1 MVSNDLLTH
10 RPGQLMTEHLIQ
22 LRYTLRLRVLHHAAF
37 QGVMHYDPKET
48 LAKLTHR
55 LFDVY
60 QDGYCLPGTQQAPSC
75 QHIERLNAIGQSIV
89 ANHNG
94 PRQHH
99 FPEVMP

>member
-1 MVSNDLLTH
+1 
-10 RPGQLMTEHLIQ
+10 
-22 LRYTLRLRVLHHAAF
+22 
-37 QGVMHYDPKET
+37 MHYDPKET

-99 FPEVMP
+99 PPLTL